1 MIGKNIIWAIVTVF
15 VMVLINYG
23 VASFFSGEFI
33 EYSFLLGVV
42 VMTIVWFF
50 NSKGGFA
57 SNTVRLGV
65 QARTGLKIEEEKQKF
80 NPTVVFYTAVV
91 YTMVALI
98 ITIIYYKDY
107 FTG

>member
-1 MIGKNIIWAIVTVF
+1 MAKNILWAIVTVG
-15 VMVLINYG
+15 VMVLINWG

-50 NSKGGFA
+50 NSKGGYA
-57 SNTVRLGV
+57 SNSVRLGI

-80 NPTVVFYTAVV
+80 NPTVVFYTAIG
-91 YTMVALI
+91 YTTVALV

>member
-1 MIGKNIIWAIVTVF
+1 MGKNSLWAIITVG
-15 VMVLINYG
+15 VMVLINWG

-42 VMTIVWFF
+42 VMTILWFF
-50 NSKGGFA
+50 NSKGGYA
-57 SNTVRLGV
+57 SNSVRLGI

-80 NPTVVFYTAVV
+80 NPTVVFYTAIG
-91 YTMVALI
+91 YTTVALV